1 MKFIRLL
8 LRDLQHLAALIEH
21 YSHATVETAVT
32 VMSQYSNSSSQQHSC
47 TPSSSSSSCSHGPP
61 LTFQFSSANNDG
73 KEYDDSMGVDCDLS
87 YDHHQLT
94 QFLTILTLW
103 PGQVDDVDEVNG
115 DDYEQV
121 REQRMMQLTVSVAD
135 CVHLMDDL
143 HNTPIPDRGQYDDH
157 KSNKSF

>member
-1 MKFIRLL
+1 MQPWR
-8 LRDLQHLAALIEH
+8 
-21 YSHATVETAVT
+21 
-32 VMSQYSNSSSQQHSC
+32 
-47 TPSSSSSSCSHGPP
+47 PSSSSSSFSPGPQ
-61 LTFQFSSANNDG
+61 LTFQFSSANDRE
-73 KEYDDSMGVDCDLS
+73 EYDDSMGVDCDLS

-94 QFLTILTLW
+94 QSLTILTLR

-121 REQRMMQLTVSVAD
+121 REQRMIQLTVSVAD
-135 CVHLMDDL
+135 CVHLMDEL